1 MIKNRK
7 ISSSFV
13 SVHHEFLTSSSLQF
27 ESPQGPGS
35 PAGHSS
41 LSPFLLGFPSPDSS
55 QATSFGTSK
64 TGVPSTNKSPFFAG
78 ATPPASSL
86 LVPSSDDFDELDREL
101 DTFSLDGVCA
111 DFFGAPS
118 TAVNDANAT
127 AAAPQESS
135 ARSLQQEQPLASH
148 RSRGFSED
156 LAAAFLDFRQDA
168 WENQKVAA
176 EAQATSSPSA
186 LPVDSMASHRDA
198 MRRPNP
204 SGSSPVSSP
213 RQRDTTCRAEVPD
226 QQCTMTASFKATS
239 TRLQQ
244 IDFSACFS
252 STPRDGLT
260 PRGDANLA
268 PGMSPKLFDLG
279 PLSAIGSLLSPEPG
293 FDDDDGDELQ
303 VAKRNRTSRHCGRS
317 PKMQPA
323 APSLFDNIINMAP
336 HHAQHLPISELR
348 AAQKRLEQALAL
360 RTAQLAHEAEQ
371 RRKNQKPSGASATA
385 TTATAKV
392 ERKAP
397 KASKPNPGAQAT
409 PAPVKRKRRSP
420 GGGVKQR
427 RVTKWQ
433 RELRGVLR
441 ACLWEL
447 RFHNGAITEL
457 SRRYNIPIRTLRR
470 YKHASLNPSSHPTA
484 NDNVAIT
491 FPPPVNGEAVPRPP
505 REVCQYLRGFS
516 WHAYEG
522 EEDTPHPAAAAAS
535 ASGPAPAK

>member
-1 MIKNRK
+1 M
-7 ISSSFV
+7 
-13 SVHHEFLTSSSLQF
+13 
-27 ESPQGPGS
+27 
-35 PAGHSS
+35 
-41 LSPFLLGFPSPDSS
+41 SPFLLGFPSPGSS
-55 QATSFGTSK
+55 QAAFFGTS
-64 TGVPSTNKSPFFAG
+64 TSSVPPTNKSPLLAG
-78 ATPPASSL
+78 STPPASSR
-86 LVPSSDDFDELDREL
+86 LVPSSEDFDELDRQL

-118 TAVNDANAT
+118 TAGNEAIATAT

-135 ARSLQQEQPLASH
+135 ARSLQQEQPPVPNHRSRGLPNY

-156 LAAAFLDFRQDA
+156 LAAAFFDFRQDA
-168 WENQKVAA
+168 RENQKLAA
-176 EAQATSSPSA
+176 EAQATSSLDA
-186 LPVDSMASHRDA
+186 LAEDLTAPCHDATA
-198 MRRPNP
+198 MRRSNP
-204 SGSSPVSSP
+204 SGSSSASSP
-213 RQRDTTCRAEVPD
+213 RQSDTTCRAEARD
-226 QQCTMTASFKATS
+226 QSCTMTASFQATS
-239 TRLQQ
+239 TRLKQL
-244 IDFSACFS
+244 DFAACFS
-252 STPRDGLT
+252 STPLDGLT
-260 PRGDANLA
+260 PRGDANLT
-268 PGMSPKLFDLG
+268 PGLSPKPFDLG
-279 PLSAIGSLLSPEPG
+279 PFSVSAMGSLLSPREPS
-293 FDDDDGDELQ
+293 FDDDDGGADSQ
-303 VAKRNRTSRHCGRS
+303 IAKRNRTSRHQRGRS

-323 APSLFDNIINMAP
+323 GPSLFDNIINMAP

-371 RRKNQKPSGASATA
+371 QRRNQHQDPSGAAAA
-385 TTATAKV
+385 TTTTVKV
-392 ERKAP
+392 ERKAYP
-397 KASKPNPGAQAT
+397 KASKPSAAGGGAPAACT

-447 RFHNGAITEL
+447 RFYNGAITEL

-522 EEDTPHPAAAAAS
+522 EEDAPRPATAAAAAAAAAATS
-535 ASGPAPAK
+535 TTTCGPAPTK